1 MRAGLMKALAE
12 HVAGRYGMASEGEL
26 RLLGISIVQRR
37 QLVTEGLLIRQ
48 HRGVYRFAAVPESFE
63 GRCLAA
69 CLAVAEGVITGRAA
83 ARLWQLR
90 CGGPVDQIEMRV
102 PHFVKARFDPGV
114 LFRRCNVLDPVDV
127 VVRRDGIRVVSPP
140 RVLFDMSALVDDLDL
155 ESMIE
160 QVLDRK
166 SCTINTLFSTG
177 RRLGRSARP
186 GSARFARVL
195 ASRPAWIAPVDS
207 DLEMRLY
214 DGLRSAGVAGMDRQ
228 YKIELP
234 AGWSIHADVAV
245 PELRWAIPIDHVTW
259 HGGRINAQRDKQN
272 DRQVRMIGWQVD
284 RVTDEDINHCLPVVV
299 AELLA
304 IYANL
309 RARQDGLV
317 G

>member
-1 MRAGLMKALAE
+1 MRAGLMKALA
-12 HVAGRYGMASEGEL
+12 VFVSGRYGMASEGEL
-26 RLLGISIVQRR
+26 RVLGISIVQRR

-48 HRGVYRFAAVPESFE
+48 HRGVYRFAAVLDSFE

-69 CLAVAEGVITGRAA
+69 CLAVPGGVITGRAA

-90 CGGPVDQIEMRV
+90 CGGPVDRIEMRV
-102 PHFVKARFDPGV
+102 PHFVKARVEPGL
-114 LFRRCNVLDPVDV
+114 LFRRCSLLEPVDV

-166 SCTINTLFSTG
+166 SCTIDTLYSTG
-177 RRLGRSARP
+177 RRLAMSARP
-186 GSARFARVL
+186 GSARFERVL
-195 ASRPAWIAPVDS
+195 ASRPAWMAPVDS
-207 DLEMRLY
+207 DLELRLF
-214 DGLRSAGVAGMDRQ
+214 DALRVAGVAGMERQ
-228 YKIELP
+228 CKIELP

-272 DRQVRMIGWQVD
+272 DRQARMIGWQVD
-284 RVTDEDINHCLPVVV
+284 RVTDDDINRRLPAVV
-299 AELLA
+299 AELLT
-304 IYANL
+304 IYGNL
-309 RARQDGLV
+309 RAAEHLAG
-317 G
+317 